1 MELSVAEEHRDF
13 GPARTADP
21 SDRVSDGSLSMPLD
35 RSADPATVF
44 ARLANERLDAA
55 YGLAGFL
62 LGDAVEAQDA
72 LQEALLR
79 AWRAWPSLRD
89 QTAFPAWLDRIVANV
104 CKARLRGRRRFRFA
118 PLDDDSATESADPF
132 GATLARDVVGRA
144 LAKLSAD
151 QRAVVVLRFWRDMP
165 LEAIAQT
172 LGVPLGTVKSRL
184 HYSLRVMSDE
194 IDDETR

>member
-1 MELSVAEEHRDF
+1 
-13 GPARTADP
+13 
-21 SDRVSDGSLSMPLD
+21 
-35 RSADPATVF
+35 
-44 ARLANERLDAA
+44 
-55 YGLAGFL
+55 
-62 LGDAVEAQDA
+62 

-89 QTAFPAWLDRIVANV
+89 EAAFPAWLDRIVANV
-104 CKARLRGRRRFRFA
+104 CKARLRRQRRFRFA
-118 PLDDDSATESADPF
+118 PLDDDSAPEAADPF

-151 QRAVVVLRFWRDMP
+151 QRAVVVLRYWRDMP
-165 LEAIAQT
+165 LEAIART

>member
-1 MELSVAEEHRDF
+1 MELSVAEEPRDF

-21 SDRVSDGSLSMPLD
+21 NERAADGSLKPVE
-35 RSADPATVF
+35 RSADRAVIF

-72 LQEALLR
+72 IQEALLR

-104 CKARLRGRRRFRFA
+104 CKARLRGRRRLRWA
-118 PLDDDSATESADPF
+118 PLDDGSATEVGDPF
-132 GATLARDVVGRA
+132 GATLAPDVVGRA
-144 LAKLSAD
+144 LAKLSVD
-151 QRAVVVLRFWRDMP
+151 QRAVVVLRYWRNMP
-165 LEAIAQT
+165 LEAIART